1 MWISPEIAAAAIA
14 GHGMRRALWL
24 PGWEHKSVWGWDSGD
39 QSLFAQLYRNG
50 EDDLLPP
57 AGKLWVSP
65 PRYPQT
71 GTAEVLAERI
81 AAAAGEDKAAV
92 LRAMAESLGDQD
104 GARLRELATVA

>member
-14 GHGMRRALWL
+14 GDGMRRALWL

-65 PRYPQT
+65 PSYPQT
-71 GTAEVLAERI
+71 GSPEQLAEWIAAATGAGVREVLA
-81 AAAAGEDKAAV
+81 
-92 LRAMAESLGDQD
+92 AMAESLGEQ
-104 GARLRELATVA
+104 GARLRALAAAA

>member
-71 GTAEVLAERI
+71 GTTEVLAGWI

-104 GARLRELATVA
+104 GARLRELAAAA

>member
-65 PRYPQT
+65 PRYPRT
-71 GTAEVLAERI
+71 GTTEILAGWIASAAGAPVRDVLTAMADSLGDRGQRLRLV
-81 AAAAGEDKAAV
+81 AAAA
-92 LRAMAESLGDQD
+92 
-104 GARLRELATVA
+104 